1 MPIFATKNKNSF
13 QITSP
18 KGASP
23 DPQWTTH
30 FLEELHRH
38 GNPVALEQVAS
49 AGRFRMFVRTHP
61 GSQMVQ
67 YLQTS
72 FGQVQKSPLRDW
84 LYLSEDEAASVC
96 TLYMDDHALLPTAG
110 YSGPQIVRLRDAIR
124 KQMFGDENVRA
135 VGVRVIL
142 QPAEPGWSEDFKKSL
157 TPIDDPGGILS
168 SMLRDSATKRDLADV
183 DQKLVEVK
191 SAGKGFCVEIQVVVI
206 WKAGPVKKPAATTAQ
221 NRVIEPVLGLLGR
234 QKIRKVGS
242 VKNPVAIT
250 AQNRVIE
257 SVLDLLGRQNIWEV
271 TEATYISGKTV
282 SKRNGGRSRTVG
294 PRKLIALYA
303 PQRSKNFA
311 MSARE
316 AAPLWPVSV
325 AKPSSTP
332 PEVLLTPSA
341 APEPEPL
348 APEVDAPPITA
359 STDTDTPVD
368 HDDVRAENGGTLTGC
383 PAKPV
388 VSIPT
393 PTGASD
399 EETAA
404 LYSARPPNLPVT
416 RMAQRKD
423 LSRSKSR
430 ADLDID
436 KRSAVAA
443 GARTAAAQDHGLSN
457 RELLML
463 NQLGDVPL
471 CSAQDVAS
479 IYGWSPT
486 TCYESLRA
494 LKGAGLVTVVKLN
507 ASGTVEERFWI
518 PDEQWGRIMGDRP
531 PPHTNSMIQWLWL
544 NPQFV
549 AAVYRLVGMA
559 VQDVPERRLLF
570 LRWLRS
576 HSFDAVAQF
585 TDGWML
591 ISWSGIWQDREH
603 LDGRLSK
610 CVEEVNLNWGGSLGT
625 HRPGRVIFVVPHRWQ
640 EERVW
645 QTVVDSIWEDSCA
658 VYDLNRDT
666 LAGDLDL
673 RSSIGKVPSDTHDVP
688 SPPRA
693 DVARWIDF
701 IVNDPSGHMMR
712 LLFTLEQHP
721 GSTSSRLQDF
731 TGINGKNVKT
741 GLAQLQ
747 ERGLIYETPDGD
759 YACEPWSLAMAARR
773 DRVWLPLPGR
783 RFGPDQLAKPSWQ
796 QRKRQAGARRL
807 MGKFTLAGCAAA
819 PGWQAVDGSFEPDGV
834 VWIDQGPYGPGW
846 HYVVY
851 ATRAQQESSIDP
863 LLKKAFS
870 ETRTDQYPILVIC
883 SSPQMEEVCWR
894 LGGGRRILT
903 ASVARIR
910 SGPVAGSKGT
920 AWMQYGKPVPVLAGP
935 KAIDA
940 EEEIDAGTHSGAH

>member
-1 MPIFATKNKNSF
+1 MPLFATKTKNAF
-13 QITSP
+13 LITSLED
-18 KGASP
+18 ASP
-23 DPQWTTH
+23 DPQWTAH

-38 GNPVALEQVAS
+38 GNRVTLEHVAS
-49 AGRFRMFVRTHP
+49 EGRFRMFVRTHP

-72 FGQVQKSPLRDW
+72 FGQVQKSQPRDW

-110 YSGPQIVRLRDAIR
+110 YSGPQIVRLRDDIR
-124 KQMFGDENVRA
+124 TQMCRDKHLRA

-206 WKAGPVKKPAATTAQ
+206 WKVGSVKKPAATTAQ
-221 NRVIEPVLGLLGR
+221 NRVIEP
-234 QKIRKVGS
+234 
-242 VKNPVAIT
+242 
-250 AQNRVIE
+250 
-257 SVLDLLGRQNIWEV
+257 VLDLLGRQNIWEV

-294 PRKLIALYA
+294 PRELIALYA

-471 CSAQDVAS
+471 GSAQDVAC

-486 TCYESLRA
+486 TCYQSLAILKAARLVESA
-494 LKGAGLVTVVKLN
+494 KLN
-507 ASGTVEERFWI
+507 AAGALEERFWI
-518 PDEQWGRIMGDRP
+518 PDDQWGLIVDNRP
-531 PPHTNSMIQWLWL
+531 PPHTDSMIQWLWL
-544 NPQFV
+544 NHQLV

-559 VQDVPERRLLF
+559 VQDVPERRLLC

-576 HSFDAVAQF
+576 RPFEAVAQF
-585 TDGWML
+585 TDRWML
-591 ISWSGIWQDREH
+591 ISWSGIWQNRER
-603 LDGRLSK
+603 LDATLRR
-610 CVEEVNLNWGGSLGT
+610 CAEEVSRDWGGSLGT
-625 HRPGRVIFVVPHRWQ
+625 HQPGRIVFVVPHRWQ

-645 QTVVDSIWEDSCA
+645 RTVAGSVWEDSCA
-658 VYDLNRDT
+658 VYNTGEDMLTGN
-666 LAGDLDL
+666 LDL
-673 RSSIGKVPSDTHDVP
+673 SSSRGLVSPDIHDTP
-688 SPPRA
+688 APPRA
-693 DVARWIDF
+693 DVASWIDL
-701 IVNDPSGHMMR
+701 IVNDTSGYLVR
-712 LLFTLEQHP
+712 LLFAIEQHP
-721 GSTSSRLQDF
+721 GSTPSFLQHL
-731 TGINGKNVKT
+731 TRINGTHVRA
-741 GLAQLQ
+741 GLDELMRR
-747 ERGLIYETPDGD
+747 ELIYQTPDGG
-759 YACEPWSLAMAARR
+759 YACEPWSLGMAARR
-773 DRVWLPLPGR
+773 DRVWLGLPGR

-894 LGGGRRILT
+894 LGGERPMLT
-903 ASVARIR
+903 ASVSRIR
-910 SGPVAGSKGT
+910 SGQVAGSEGT
-920 AWMQYGKPVPVLAGP
+920 AWMQYGKPVPVLAGL
-935 KAIDA
+935 KTMNAQ
-940 EEEIDAGTHSGAH
+940 GHKCRGGKK

>member
-1 MPIFATKNKNSF
+1 MSIFATSSNRAF
-13 QITSP
+13 VITSP
-18 KGASP
+18 EDASP
-23 DPQWTTH
+23 DPQWTAN

-72 FGQVQKSPLRDW
+72 FGQVQKSQPRDW

-124 KQMFGDENVRA
+124 TQMCRDKHLRA

-168 SMLRDSATKRDLADV
+168 DMLRDSATKRDLADV

-206 WKAGPVKKPAATTAQ
+206 WKVGPVKKPAATTAQ
-221 NRVIEPVLGLLGR
+221 NRVIEPVLDLLGR
-234 QKIRKVGS
+234 QKMRKAGS
-242 VKNPVAIT
+242 VKKPAATT

-282 SKRNGGRSRTVG
+282 SKRNGGRSRTAG
-294 PRKLIALYA
+294 PRELMTLYA

-383 PAKPV
+383 PTKPV

-399 EETAA
+399 EETATVH
-404 LYSARPPNLPVT
+404 SARPPELPVT

-531 PPHTNSMIQWLWL
+531 PPHTDRMIQWLWL

-576 HSFDAVAQF
+576 HPFDAVARF
-585 TDGWML
+585 NDGWML
-591 ISWSGIWQDREH
+591 ISWSGIWQDRQH
-603 LDGRLSK
+603 LDDRLSK
-610 CVEEVNLNWGGSLGT
+610 CVEEVNRNWGGSLGA
-625 HRPGRVIFVVPHRWQ
+625 HRPGRIVFVAPHPWQ
-640 EERVW
+640 AERVW
-645 QTVVDSIWEDSCA
+645 GTVAGSIWEVSCV
-658 VYDLNRDT
+658 VYDLDGDT
-666 LAGDLDL
+666 LTGDLDL
-673 RSSIGKVPSDTHDVP
+673 RFSRGLVPSDIRDDP

-693 DVARWIDF
+693 NVARWIDLLR
-701 IVNDPSGHMMR
+701 NDTSGHMMR
-712 LLFTLEQHP
+712 LLLALEQHP
-721 GSTSSRLQDF
+721 GSTPSRLQDF
-731 TGINGKNVKT
+731 TGINGQRMRS
-741 GLAQLQ
+741 GLDQLLRR
-747 ERGLIYETPDGD
+747 ELIYQTPNGG
-759 YACEPWSLAMAARR
+759 YACAPWSLATAARR
-773 DRVWLPLPGR
+773 DRVWVGLPGR
-783 RFGPDQLAKPSWQ
+783 RFGPDKLGNHSTQH
-796 QRKRQAGARRL
+796 RKRQTDVQRL
-807 MGKFTLAGCAAA
+807 LGKFKLGGCSVA
-819 PGWQAVDGSFEPDGV
+819 PGWQAVDGQFRPDGV
-834 VWIDQGPYGPGW
+834 VWIKQGPYGPGW

-851 ATRAQQESSIDP
+851 ATSAKQESSMSR
-863 LLKKAFS
+863 LLKHAWS
-870 ETRTDQYPILVIC
+870 ETRTDRYPILVIC
-883 SSPQMEEVCWR
+883 RPEMEEVCWR
-894 LGGGRRILT
+894 LGTGKPMLT
-903 ASVARIR
+903 ASVSRIR
-910 SGPVAGSKGT
+910 SGPVAGTDGT
-920 AWMQYGKPVPVLAGP
+920 CWLRYGKPVPVLAGP